1 MLLQQQ
7 ASDAQLI
14 SPLLN
19 ASDDISSTSEN
30 HGFDGETEVE
40 VEVGMETD
48 VTLNI
53 SLPAGSY
60 ATAFVRELMKN
71 NDFI

>member
-1 MLLQQQ
+1 M
-7 ASDAQLI
+7 SDAQLI
-14 SPLLN
+14 SPILN

-30 HGFDGETEVE
+30 HGFDGKREIEVE
-40 VEVGMETD
+40 VETETD
-48 VTLNI
+48 VTLNF

>member
-7 ASDAQLI
+7 VSDAQLI
-14 SPLLN
+14 SPTLN
-19 ASDDISSTSEN
+19 APSTSEN
-30 HGFDGETEVE
+30 NGLNGETEIE
-40 VEVGMETD
+40 VETETD
-48 VTLNI
+48 VKLTF

-60 ATAFVRELMKN
+60 ATAFIRELMKN